1 MDELCSKAQ
10 SQGTRILIDAEE
22 QVYQP
27 TIDRWAVETM
37 RKYNRDV
44 DAVVLNTYQAYLK
57 CTRGV
62 MQRHLELAGKEGW
75 ALGVKLVR
83 GAYINIEIR
92 SLIHDTKADTDACY
106 DGIAHDLLSR
116 SFDGLHG
123 STFPRVRVLLAGHN
137 VESIRKASQLRKE
150 LVGRSTDATE
160 VEWGMLLGMVIDSSA
175 ISEKKCI
182 AKIICAGRPRLRRAS
197 CAM

>member
-1 MDELCSKAQ
+1 MDELCSKAR
-10 SQGTRILIDAEE
+10 SQGTKILIDAEE

-37 RKYNRDV
+37 LKYNRDG

-83 GAYINIEIR
+83 GAYINIETR
-92 SLIHDTKADTDACY
+92 SLIHDTKEDTDACY
-106 DGIAHDLLSR
+106 NGVARDLMSK
-116 SFDGLHG
+116 SFD
-123 STFPRVRVLLAGHN
+123 SVQNAAFPRVRLLLAGHN

-150 LVGRSTDATE
+150 LLARGINSGPLAYAQ
-160 VEWGMLLGMVIDSSA
+160 LLGMVI
-175 ISEKKCI
+175 
-182 AKIICAGRPRLRRAS
+182 
-197 CAM
+197 